1 MRRYISELSNQFI
14 SEASN
19 SPNLLYDMAQMEK
32 YMAESYSNRAF
43 IEMMQN
49 ADDAHASKFIAVYK
63 NGNLYIGN
71 DGYPFS
77 KEDVESICRSGASKK
92 NRENS
97 IGYRGVGFKST
108 TCFSN
113 SIYIFSDDC
122 IFAFSKELTARK
134 LRVRVDSVPTVRV
147 PFWIESQ
154 DIEPQMRE
162 DVRELNRRGYNTV
175 FAFTDSDFDKVT
187 SEKSNV
193 TADCL
198 LFLRSIDSILIE
210 GIGHKTQYD
219 RILQNFNS
227 YSITTIKDN
236 LSSKDGKWYL
246 LGNRDNYYIA
256 IKAND
261 DTSYNAFHDKE
272 DKNVFH
278 CFLPTLDET
287 GFGFRINGD
296 FSTDPSRKHILQDDR
311 TIKAIE
317 FAGRFLASST
327 VDSMRQGEEWRDLL
341 LMAIARYETKNKYGA
356 RLFQVFQES
365 IKQNRFLRSITG
377 KWISPNE
384 AVVLPSWVNDNI
396 VSAMKR
402 SGILSESS
410 IRTESKEYE
419 EFYKAINIAKLD
431 SSIFFSLLQN
441 SDAVTIL
448 TDENSLLVL
457 LHAVSSSMDNSTAS
471 FDLDRVYIKYEN
483 ESVLLS
489 SAIHKDGFQRSISS
503 CAKEIGAMKSLDR
516 LFKEMSVEV
525 STSSPVDRILKK
537 RRIAPKWRTAEQ
549 LCVDLEREIG
559 NRATDVSS
567 KNLGYDVLSESPDG
581 TKRYIEVKSVR
592 TLGDPIV
599 LTNNEYTTAHQYG
612 EEYFFLI
619 VSQDDNQS
627 YLYIQNPLKYSECF
641 EKRVRMWE
649 WVFSNYCI
657 SNR

>member
-1 MRRYISELSNQFI
+1 MRRYISELSDQFI
-14 SEASN
+14 KEASN

-49 ADDAHASKFIAVYK
+49 ADDAHASKFIAFYK

-71 DGYPFS
+71 DGFPFS
-77 KEDVESICRSGASKK
+77 KEDVELICRSGASKK

-147 PFWIESQ
+147 PFWIEKQ
-154 DIEPQMRE
+154 ELELQMRE
-162 DVRELNRRGYNTV
+162 DIRELNHRGYNTV
-175 FAFTDSDFDKVT
+175 FAFVNSDLDKVA

-198 LFLRSIDSILIE
+198 LFLRNIDSVLIE
-210 GIGHKTQYD
+210 GIGHITRYD
-219 RILQNFNS
+219 RILQTFSS
-227 YSITTIKDN
+227 YSTATIKDN
-236 LSSKDGKWYL
+236 LSNKDCRWYL
-246 LGNRDNYYIA
+246 LGDRDNYYIA
-256 IKAND
+256 IKSND
-261 DTSYNAFHDKE
+261 DTSINALDDKE

-287 GFGFRINGD
+287 GFSFRINGD
-296 FSTDPSRKHILQDDR
+296 FSTDPSRKHILQDER
-311 TIKAIE
+311 TIRAIE
-317 FAGRFLASST
+317 FAGRFLSLST
-327 VDSMRQGEEWRDLL
+327 VDSIRQGEEWRDLL
-341 LMAIARYETKNKYGA
+341 LMAIARYETKNKYAA

-365 IKQNRFLRSITG
+365 IRQNRFLRSVTG
-377 KWISPNE
+377 KWISPSD

-396 VSAMKR
+396 VSAMRR
-402 SGILSESS
+402 SGVLSESC
-410 IRTESKEYE
+410 IRTESKEYD
-419 EFYKAINIAKLD
+419 EFYKAINIMKLD
-431 SSIFFSLLQN
+431 SSILFSLLKN

-448 TDENSLLVL
+448 NDENSLLVL
-457 LHAVSSSMDNSTAS
+457 LHTVSSCMEKPMAC
-471 FDLDRVYIKYEN
+471 FELDRVYIKYGN
-483 ESVLLS
+483 ESILLS
-489 SAIHKDGFQRSISS
+489 SAIRNDDFQKSISN
-503 CAKEIGAMKSLDR
+503 CAKEIGEMKSLDC
-516 LFKEMSVEV
+516 LFKEMRVEA
-525 STSSPVDRILKK
+525 STSSPIDRILKK
-537 RRIAPKWRTAEQ
+537 RSIAPKWKTAEQ
-549 LCVDLEREIG
+549 LCVDLEKEIG

-567 KNLGYDVLSESPDG
+567 KNLGYDVISERPDG

-619 VSQDDNQS
+619 VSQDDNHG
-627 YLYIQNPLKYSECF
+627 YLYIQNPLQYSDNF

-649 WVFSNYCI
+649 WVFSNY
-657 SNR
+657 NNLTN